1 MSNSL
6 FIPAA
11 GMLAEDARTDVI
23 ANNLANVRTAGFRKD
38 FISFRQRLVQARSAG
53 LPGQSVPG
61 LSLDRTSWDRLP
73 GPALVT
79 GRPLDLA
86 LQGEGWFSVQ
96 RDGQTLYTRAGDF
109 RVNAAGRLATPDG
122 RGEVLSSGG
131 SPISL
136 AGVTR
141 FEVNGRG
148 EVVGPDGVIATIGVV
163 AFDDDSRLEKIGD
176 ALFRDVGG
184 ARPRPAV
191 GTEVVPGAL
200 EQASVEPVREM
211 TAMISAMRAYEMN
224 AEALRM
230 QDEMLGRAANDV
242 GRLQA

>member
-6 FIPAA
+6 FISAA

-38 FISFRQRLVQARSAG
+38 FVSFRQRLLRSGAADV
-53 LPGQSVPG
+53 PGRSVPG
-61 LSLDRTSWDRLP
+61 LSLDRTAWDREA
-73 GPALVT
+73 GPAEVT

-86 LQGEGWFSVQ
+86 LQGEGWFAVR
-96 RDGQTLYTRAGDF
+96 RDGRTVYTRAGDF
-109 RVNAAGRLATPDG
+109 RVNADGRLGTSDG
-122 RGEVLSSGG
+122 RGEVLSTGG
-131 SPISL
+131 APISM
-136 AGVTR
+136 AGLSR

-148 EVVGPDGVIATIGVV
+148 EVVTADGVIASIAVV
-163 AFDDDSRLEKIGD
+163 AFDDESRLEKIGD
-176 ALFRDVGG
+176 ALFRDAGG
-184 ARPRPAV
+184 ARPHAATAV
-191 GTEVVPGAL
+191 EIMPGAL

-211 TAMISAMRAYEMN
+211 TAMIAAMRAYEMN